1 VNHGVV
7 AAEWA
12 LPDDVSRRA
21 VEFGDDVAAAPTTV
35 GTAPARHIRMLVAL
49 RQVIGDP
56 RHNGA
61 EEDRQAENTFGITSG
76 RSPVS
81 SSM

>member
-1 VNHGVV
+1 MV

-21 VEFGDDVAAAPTTV
+21 LELSDDVAATAMPP
-35 GTAPARHIRMLVAL
+35 GTAPTGHIGVLVAL
-49 RQVIGDP
+49 GQVIRDP
-56 RHNGA
+56 CDDGT
-61 EEDRQAENTFGITSG
+61 EEDREAEDTFGDHSG